1 MSASEEYGLQN
12 QSSADP
18 ILKTNN
24 NIAFHADNPITVE
37 PIRKEDL
44 QVSYA
49 HEMEVPDNGW
59 YGGFVNGCG
68 TICGGLGTIPCC
80 FCFPNPFKSVSQGNV
95 GLVTRFGQFYK
106 SVDPGLVKVNPLSEK
121 LFQVDVRIQVLDIPS
136 QVSMTKDNVNIN
148 LSSVLYYHITSPH
161 KSKFAV
167 KNVIQALEERTQTTL
182 RLVIGA
188 RTLQD
193 IIERR
198 EEVAV
203 SIQEIIDETATS
215 WGVKVESIL
224 IKDII
229 LSHELQDSLAQA
241 AKSKRAGESK
251 IITARAEVESAKLM
265 RRAADILAS
274 KAAMQIRYLE
284 AMQQMARQANSKVI
298 FMPSANALESIAA
311 QNGESSGPAPA
322 LMGEEAAYAHGAS
335 GGGYE
340 GFGTEHQIAHQLALN
355 EVQGDV
361 STTR

>member
-1 MSASEEYGLQN
+1 MASSSAHNEEYGLYN
-12 QSSADP
+12 ESTTP
-18 ILKTNN
+18 TE
-24 NIAFHADNPITVE
+24 FHKPGPMMMGKSQMPEGPITVE

-49 HEMEVPDNGW
+49 HEMEIPDNGW
-59 YGGFVNGCG
+59 YGSLINSLGTVVGGF
-68 TICGGLGTIPCC
+68 GTIPCC
-80 FCFPNPFKSVSQGNV
+80 FCCPNPFKSVPQGTV

-106 SVDPGLVKVNPLSEK
+106 AVDPGLVKINPLSEK
-121 LFQVDVRIQVLDIPS
+121 LRHIDVRIQVLDIPT
-136 QVSMTKDNVNIN
+136 QVCMTRDNVNIN

-161 KSKFAV
+161 KSAFAV
-167 KNVIQALEERTQTTL
+167 KDVIRALEERTQTTL

-198 EEVAV
+198 EEVAE
-203 SIQEIIDETATS
+203 SIREIIEDTAAT

-224 IKDII
+224 IKDIL
-229 LSHELQDSLAQA
+229 LSAELQESLAQA

-284 AMQQMARQANSKVI
+284 AMQSMARSANSKVI
-298 FMPSANALESIAA
+298 FMPSAGALETMAA
-311 QNGESSGPAPA
+311 QTGSSSSDVPAQDMTLDPHFQGIVNQAAQDERA
-322 LMGEEAAYAHGAS
+322 LS
-335 GGGYE
+335 
-340 GFGTEHQIAHQLALN
+340 QQLAINELN
-355 EVQGDV
+355 
-361 STTR
+361 RN

>member
-1 MSASEEYGLQN
+1 MSFNNAHTSAYDDEYGLQN
-12 QSSADP
+12 ESATP
-18 ILKTNN
+18 TEVTKSKINQPPLTES
-24 NIAFHADNPITVE
+24 PITVE

-49 HEMEVPDNGW
+49 HEMEIPDNGW
-59 YGGFVNGCG
+59 YGSLIN
-68 TICGGLGTIPCC
+68 GLGSIVGGMGTVPCC
-80 FCFPNPFKSVSQGNV
+80 FCCPNPFKSVPQGNV

-106 SVDPGLVKVNPLSEK
+106 AVDPGLVKVNPLSEK
-121 LFQVDVRIQVLDIPS
+121 LRYVDVRIQVLDIPT
-136 QVSMTKDNVNIN
+136 QISMTRDNVNIN

-161 KSKFAV
+161 KSAFSV
-167 KNVIQALEERTQTTL
+167 KDVIRALEERTQTTL

-198 EEVAV
+198 EEVAG
-203 SIQEIIDETATS
+203 SIQEIIEETAAS

-229 LSHELQDSLAQA
+229 LSQELQESLAQA

-284 AMQQMARQANSKVI
+284 AMQQMARSANSKVI
-298 FMPSANALESIAA
+298 FMPSAGALETMAA
-311 QNGESSGPAPA
+311 QTSPDQVAGPPEMA
-322 LMGEEAAYAHGAS
+322 LDPHAQALVNQAAGEER
-335 GGGYE
+335 
-340 GFGTEHQIAHQLALN
+340 QLINQLAVN
-355 EVQGDV
+355 ELGH
-361 STTR
+361 

>member
-1 MSASEEYGLQN
+1 MAQPNPSAYEDEYGLQN
-12 QSSADP
+12 ESATAYNSTSP
-18 ILKTNN
+18 VRISAK
-24 NIAFHADNPITVE
+24 IPGPENPITVE
-37 PIRKEDL
+37 PIRREDL

-49 HEMEVPDNGW
+49 HEMATPDNGG
-59 YGGFVNGCG
+59 YGSVINALGSIIGGFG
-68 TICGGLGTIPCC
+68 TLPCC
-80 FCFPNPFKSVSQGNV
+80 FCCPNPYKSVPQGTV

-106 SVDPGLVKVNPLSEK
+106 AVDPGLVKVNPLSEK
-121 LFQVDVRIQVLDIPS
+121 LRHVDVRIQVLDIPT
-136 QVSMTKDNVNIN
+136 QVSMTRDNVNIN

-161 KSKFAV
+161 KSAFAV
-167 KNVIQALEERTQTTL
+167 KDVIRALEERTQTTL

-198 EEVAV
+198 EEVAG
-203 SIQEIIDETATS
+203 SIQEIIEETAAT

-229 LSHELQDSLAQA
+229 LSAELQDSLAQA

-284 AMQQMARQANSKVI
+284 AMQAMARSSNSKVI
-298 FMPSANALESIAA
+298 FMPSAGALETMAA
-311 QNGESSGPAPA
+311 QSGSGE
-322 LMGEEAAYAHGAS
+322 GAS
-335 GGGYE
+335 APDTTLDPHFQGIVNQATQE
-340 GFGTEHQIAHQLALN
+340 ERNLTNQLAIN
-355 EVQGDV
+355 ELGQ
-361 STTR
+361 